1 MFNRRTVDNKILFPV
16 LLWTGLL
23 LILSSISAV
32 QYMRKNAREKVHSES
47 MALIRLNAGSI
58 SGYFT
63 SRGRVVTTFFEN
75 PFLIDYFRNYRQQAG
90 PLGPVFPVVTRCFQN
105 VLNSDSTIESIFFA
119 DESTGEYFD
128 EEGRYADAGYSAKN
142 RPWWKRTL
150 EQNRL
155 YCGSPDFDIADSTIS
170 TSILMPI
177 RESGGRMLGVGGID
191 ILITTVSSIV
201 ETTRYQGQGQ
211 AFLTDEEGR
220 MVCFPGI
227 PPSVSM
233 LHGLSAVDS
242 LQPSSSGFKKLAA
255 AVGRSEEGSVTLR
268 WYGKRHVALFVPVRA
283 ESPHLNWKLGLLI
296 PERTITS
303 PVRRLTW
310 VSLLS
315 VLAAILLVFVAVSA
329 TVRRTVRPLQALARR
344 LDEMANHEGDLTQ
357 DLPVETSDVIGH
369 TARNFNMFI
378 GQIRNLLRRVLDNT
392 RDLVSRTEH
401 LQHQSE
407 SISEGARLMTR
418 QAQLAA
424 VTSDQMM
431 RSLDEIALGVTRVV
445 DATIRS
451 NRSVI
456 DGESMVGQRRN
467 RMKET
472 LDQVSQISGEMEKLY
487 SVSQDLTLAVDAIK
501 EITGQVTIL
510 AMNASIEA
518 VRAGEHGQTFSV
530 IAEEIQ
536 NLSGRAQESN
546 QRTFSVIQDF
556 RKRLDGFR
564 VQLQTV
570 RDHITDEFASSEE
583 MYRTFESVSETVGST
598 ASAAEDMKNQTEHQ
612 SKALRE
618 INQSIQ
624 SISEACDQIARGIL
638 ESFTEITAVTNR
650 VKDLSESADAFRVE

>member
-1 MFNRRTVDNKILFPV
+1 MFNRRTVHEKILFPV

-32 QYMRKNAREKVHSES
+32 LYMRQNAREKVHSES
-47 MALIRLNAGSI
+47 MALIRVNAGSI
-58 SGYFT
+58 SAYFS
-63 SRGRVVTTFFEN
+63 SRGRVVTTFFAN
-75 PFLIDYFRNYRQQAG
+75 PFLIDYFRAYRQPAG
-90 PLGPVFPVVTRCFQN
+90 PLGPLFPAVTRCFQN
-105 VLNSDSTIESIFFA
+105 VLDSDSTIESIFFA

-128 EEGRYADAGYSAKN
+128 EEGRYADAGYSARN
-142 RPWWKRTL
+142 RPWWRRTL
-150 EQNRL
+150 DQNRL

-170 TSILMPI
+170 ASIQMPI
-177 RESGGRMLGVGGID
+177 RESGGRLLGVGGID
-191 ILITTVSSIV
+191 ILITTVSGIV
-201 ETTRYQGQGQ
+201 EATRYQGKGQ
-211 AFLTDEEGR
+211 AFLTDEQGR

-233 LHGLSAVDS
+233 LHDLSAVDS
-242 LQPSSSGFKKLAA
+242 LLPSSAGFQKLAA
-255 AVGRSEEGSVTLR
+255 AMGRSDEGSVSLR
-268 WYGKRHVALFVPVRA
+268 WDGKRHVALFVPVRV

-296 PERTITS
+296 PEKIITA

-310 VSLLS
+310 ISLIS
-315 VLAAILLVFVAVSA
+315 ALAAILLVFVAVSA
-329 TVRRTVRPLQALARR
+329 AVRRTVRPLQALAHR

-357 DLPVETSDVIGH
+357 DLPVETSDVIGQ
-369 TARNFNMFI
+369 TARNFNLFI
-378 GQIRNLLRRVLDNT
+378 GHIRNLLRRVLDNT
-392 RDLVSRTEH
+392 RDLVSRTTH

-431 RSLDEIALGVTRVV
+431 RSLDEIAMGVTRVV
-445 DATIRS
+445 DASIRS
-451 NRSVI
+451 NRSVL
-456 DGESMVGQRRN
+456 DGEGMVGQRRN

-472 LDQVSQISGEMEKLY
+472 LDQVTQISGEMEKLY
-487 SVSQDLTLAVDAIK
+487 SVSQDLTQTVDAIK

-536 NLSGRAQESN
+536 NLSNRAQESN
-546 QRTFSVIQDF
+546 QKTFSVIQDF
-556 RKRLDGFR
+556 RKRLDSFR
-564 VQLQTV
+564 GQLQSV
-570 RDHITDEFASSEE
+570 QDRITDEFSSSEE
-583 MYRTFESVSETVGST
+583 MHRTFESVSETVGRT
-598 ASAAEDMKNQTEHQ
+598 ASAAEDMKNQTERQ

-618 INQSIQ
+618 INQNIQ

-638 ESFTEITAVTNR
+638 ESFTEISEVTSR
-650 VKDLSESADAFRVE
+650 VKDLSESADAFRIE